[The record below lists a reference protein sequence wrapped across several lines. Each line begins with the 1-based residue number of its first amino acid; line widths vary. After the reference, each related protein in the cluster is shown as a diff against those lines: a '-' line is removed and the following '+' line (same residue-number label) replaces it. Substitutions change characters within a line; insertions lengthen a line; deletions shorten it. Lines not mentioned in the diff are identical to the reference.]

1 MKNKNSKTTKT
12 VDGIV
17 KSEDIMAAEPKE
29 IETQKK
35 TTSEVKKTE
44 KIKPVKQKNMK
55 KTGFIGGVINEL
67 KLVEWP
73 SFKYVAGWSTTIILF
88 TALIGSVL
96 GFTDY
101 YFESGV
107 KFVDCTSPNGSKNQS
122 LQDCAKDLT
131 SDLTFQKYFNR
142 DASKTAA
149 PVNTT
154 STPAE
159 SANPELTQPTITSDP
174 KTVITPETNKVNTTD
189 TTTKK

>member
-1 MKNKNSKTTKT
+1 MKNNKNSKTTKT

-17 KSEDIMAAEPKE
+17 KSEDIMATESKTTE
-29 IETQKK
+29 VEKK
-35 TTSEVKKTE
+35 TASVTKSENKTTE
-44 KIKPVKQKNMK
+44 KIKPVKQKKMK
-55 KTGFIGGVINEL
+55 KTGFLGGVANEL

-73 SFKYVAGWSTTIILF
+73 SFKYVVGWSSTIILF

-122 LQDCAKDLT
+122 VQDCVKDLT

-142 DASKTAA
+142 S
-149 PVNTT
+149 
-154 STPAE
+154 STPVVTPSPTNTSE
-159 SANPELTQPTITSDP
+159 NPEVIQPTITTDP
-174 KTVITPETNKVNTTD
+174 NAVISPEVNTVSNPESNQ
-189 TTTKK
+189 